1 VDLWGKIP
9 VSMQAANQALDAVP
23 MTISICEFNSHTELR
38 MLDTHRPR

>member
-9 VSMQAANQALDAVP
+9 MSMQAANQALDAVP
-23 MTISICEFNSHTELR
+23 MTISVCELNSHTGLR